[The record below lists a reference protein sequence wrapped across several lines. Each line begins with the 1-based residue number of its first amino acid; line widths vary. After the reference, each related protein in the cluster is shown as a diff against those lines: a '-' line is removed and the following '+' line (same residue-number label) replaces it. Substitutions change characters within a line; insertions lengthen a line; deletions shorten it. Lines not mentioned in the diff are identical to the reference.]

1 VSSRYTQGADEIV
14 ATPTGAILMEIYNL
28 LFTAFGPQHWW
39 PAETDLEMI
48 IGAILTQNT
57 SWSNVEKAIQN
68 LKEKNLVSVKGL
80 RDIPAPILAEY
91 IRPAGYYNL
100 KVRRLKNLISLIQN
114 KHDGDL
120 NSLFSLDTETIRKE
134 LLSVK
139 GIGLETADSMILY
152 GAGRALFVVD
162 TYTHRI
168 LSRHGLIEEEA
179 GYFEVQMLFMDTL
192 PHDVELFQEFHA
204 LLVKTG
210 KNFCRRKPLCA
221 DCPLEKVNREAKV

>member
-1 VSSRYTQGADEIV
+1 
-14 ATPTGAILMEIYNL
+14 MEIYNL
-28 LFTAFGPQHWW
+28 LFTAFDPQNWW
-39 PAETDLEMI
+39 PAETDLEMM

-68 LKEKNLVSVKGL
+68 LKEKDLISVKGL
-80 RDIPAPILAEY
+80 SDIPAPILAEY

-100 KVRRLKNLISLIQN
+100 KVRRLKNLISLIQD

-179 GYFEVQMLFMDTL
+179 GYFEIQMLFMDTL

-210 KNFCRRKPLCA
+210 KDFCRRKPLCP
-221 DCPLEKVNREAKV
+221 DCPLEKVNR

>member
-1 VSSRYTQGADEIV
+1 V
-14 ATPTGAILMEIYNL
+14 ATPTGAILMQIYNL
-28 LFTAFGPQHWW
+28 LFTAFGPQNWW
-39 PAETDLEMI
+39 PAETDLEMM

-68 LKEKNLVSVKGL
+68 LKEKDLVSEKGL

-100 KVRRLKNLISLIQN
+100 KVRRLKNLISLIHD

-168 LSRHGLIEEEA
+168 LSRHNLIEEEA

-192 PHDVELFQEFHA
+192 PHDVELFKEFHA

-210 KNFCRRKPLCA
+210 KDFCRRKPLCP
-221 DCPLEKVNREAKV
+221 DCPLEKVNREAEV